1 MPGGRGGRH
10 ETLRDWRVRH
20 ARGVQRW
27 KRSVRRGPRRGGD
40 QRVHRVQRSHRR
52 RRDDQFPD
60 TATPAAIEP
69 SCAKIKVGQTL
80 TFAGDFAAHPLVP
93 EGGDS
98 PNPIPAT
105 SSGTNKIVSFP
116 SAGTFGFGCSVHAT
130 MRGAIL
136 VVTQ

>member
-1 MPGGRGGRH
+1 MLAIGACVVLAGCSGGNGQSDAGPDDAVINGCTVFNDLTAGGG
-10 ETLRDWRVRH
+10 TIN
-20 ARGVQRW
+20 
-27 KRSVRRGPRRGGD
+27 
-40 QRVHRVQRSHRR
+40 
-52 RRDDQFPD
+52 FPD